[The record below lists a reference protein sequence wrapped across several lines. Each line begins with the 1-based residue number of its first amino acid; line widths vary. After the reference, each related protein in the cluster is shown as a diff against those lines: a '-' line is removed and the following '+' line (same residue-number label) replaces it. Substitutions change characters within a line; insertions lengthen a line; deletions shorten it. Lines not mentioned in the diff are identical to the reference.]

1 MRHARIDGESAGEP
15 VEPVLLFEFASAGG
29 GIRPLLFTDP
39 EEVVAARTTAEV
51 ILCLDR
57 VQDAVS
63 RGYYAAGFLT
73 YESAPAFDPAFR
85 VREGAAMPLLWFGI
99 YKEPLRIEPGV
110 LDRVIADRAIGDR
123 VFADRGIA
131 DRGFADRAIAER
143 VIAERVIVERFIADR
158 AIDDRLFTDR
168 GFGAWRTAEWVPS
181 EGVDEY
187 REKILAIR
195 RAIARGETYQINYTI
210 RLRSIFAGDDL
221 AWFLQLKKA
230 QSSSYCAYL
239 DIGDYRILSASPEL
253 FFHLKDQK
261 ITVRPMKGTV
271 KRGATPEEDRAHAEW
286 LYHSEKNRAE
296 NLMIVDLLRNDLN
309 RIARTGTVRAEKLF
323 EIERYPTV
331 HQMTSTVTA
340 ELPEGA
346 GIKDI
351 LGALFPTGSI
361 TGAPKVSSMKIIAD
375 LETLPREVYCGTIGY
390 ITPDREAVFNVP
402 IRTAVIDA
410 RTGAATYGVG
420 GGITWDSTPEDEYE
434 EALVKARL
442 LTWRGE

>member
-1 MRHARIDGESAGEP
+1 MKQRDKQAGIPE
-15 VEPVLLFEFASAGG
+15 EPVLHFEFASSSGE
-29 GIRPLLFTDP
+29 IRPLLFERPKEVLAAHTIG
-39 EEVVAARTTAEV
+39 EVVP
-51 ILCLDR
+51 CLER
-57 VQDAVS
+57 VEEAVS
-63 RGYYAAGFLT
+63 AGYYAAGFLT
-73 YESAPAFDPAFR
+73 FESAPAFDPAFR
-85 VREGAAMPLLWFGI
+85 VREGAAMPLAWFGI
-99 YKEPLRIEPGV
+99 FEKPLEKPLTGPACSIPRNGGGGYHV
-110 LDRVIADRAIGDR
+110 
-123 VFADRGIA
+123 
-131 DRGFADRAIAER
+131 
-143 VIAERVIVERFIADR
+143 
-158 AIDDRLFTDR
+158 
-168 GFGAWRTAEWVPS
+168 AEWVPTV
-181 EGVDEY
+181 GMDEY
-187 REKILAIR
+187 REKILAIK
-195 RAIARGETYQINYTI
+195 RAIERGETYQINYTI
-210 RLRSIFAGDDL
+210 RLRSAFAGDGL
-221 AWFLQLKKA
+221 AYYHHLKKA
-230 QSSSYCAYL
+230 QSSRYCAYL
-239 DIGDYRILSASPEL
+239 NIGGYRILSASPEL

-340 ELPEGA
+340 ELPDHTRL
-346 GIKDI
+346 KDI
-351 LGALFPTGSI
+351 MKALFPTGSI

-375 LETLPREVYCGTIGY
+375 LESSPREVYCGTIGY

-402 IRTAVIDA
+402 IRTVVIDA

-420 GGITWDSTPEDEYE
+420 GGITWDSTPEEEYE